1 MQQMKRLREL
11 AQLFFKMVR
20 EEGFASTVRRLTGF
34 LRRRLRSKKGRFVPA
49 RAVLERQ
56 RAESTAAWPK
66 ISICTALYNTD
77 PRYLKEFLDSFLA
90 QTNQN
95 SELCLADASDA
106 DHAEVGEIVKA
117 YHSDRV
123 RYCKLAGNGGI
134 SENTNAAAKL
144 ASGSYLALA
153 DHDDILSPDASYEL
167 AKAAAAGADFIYSDE
182 ALFDS
187 DWLRPRVGHFKPDFA
202 PNYLLGCNYI
212 GHIAAFP
219 AKRFWQVGGLRA
231 PFDGS
236 QDHDLFFRLTEDAKQ
251 ICHIPRVLYY
261 WRVHAGSTS
270 GGVGAKP
277 YVTRASLAAIDAHL
291 ARTGVAGKAREGLF
305 PSTYKVDYTISGKP
319 LVSVLIPN
327 KDHIADLTRCLDSIY
342 SKTTWPNFEVVVVE
356 NNSAEPATFEFYKK
370 AAAAHQNLKVAQYE
384 GPFNFSAINNFG
396 RKAAK
401 GEYLV
406 LLNNDIEIITP
417 DWIQEMLMLAVQP
430 KTGAVGAM
438 LYYPDDTVQ
447 HAGVITGLGGFA
459 GHSHK
464 YAHRGHSGYM
474 FRLATVQDFSAVT
487 AAMMMVPAAV
497 YDAVEGL
504 DEGFAVAFNDV
515 DFCLRL
521 RRAGYA
527 VLFTPWAQAYHCESK
542 SRGLDKKG
550 EARERFDGE
559 RARLKQRFGAA
570 LLYDPF
576 YSPNLTLDRE
586 DFSEAAVLP
595 KDEQ

>member
-20 EEGFASTVRRLTGF
+20 EEGFASTVQRLTGF

-56 RAESTAAWPK
+56 RAENTAAWPK

-77 PRYLKEFLDSFLA
+77 PRYLKEFLGSFLA

-106 DHAEVGEIVKA
+106 DHAEVGEIVA
-117 YHSDRV
+117 ACHSDRV

-134 SENTNAAAKL
+134 GENTNAAAKL

-153 DHDDILSPDASYEL
+153 DHDDILSPDACFEL

-182 ALFDS
+182 ALFDR

-219 AKRFWQVGGLRA
+219 AQRFWQVGGLRA
-231 PFDGS
+231 QFDGS
-236 QDHDLFFRLTEDAKQ
+236 QDHDLFFRLTEGAKQ

-277 YVTRASLAAIDAHL
+277 YVTQASLAAIDAHL
-291 ARTGVAGKAREGLF
+291 ARTGVSGKAREGMF
-305 PSTYKVDYTISGKP
+305 PSTYKVDYTISGEP
-319 LVSVLIPN
+319 LVSILIPN
-327 KDHIADLTRCLDSIY
+327 KDHVEDLARCLDSIY
-342 SKTTWPNFEVVVVE
+342 SKTTWLSFEVVVIE
-356 NNSAEPATFEFYKK
+356 NNSVDPITFEFYKK
-370 AAAAHQNLKVAQYE
+370 VEAEHQNLKVVQYQ

-401 GEYLV
+401 GAYLV

-417 DWIQEMLMLAVQP
+417 NWIEEMLMLAIQP
-430 KTGAVGAM
+430 HTGAVGAM

-487 AAMMMVPAAV
+487 AAMMMVPAAA

-521 RRAGYA
+521 RRAGYV

-550 EARERFDGE
+550 EAKERFEAE
-559 RARLKQRFGAA
+559 RARLKQRFGDA
-570 LLYDPF
+570 LLHDPF

-595 KDEQ
+595 KD

>member
-49 RAVLERQ
+49 RGVLERQ
-56 RAESTAAWPK
+56 RAENTAAWPK

-77 PRYLKEFLDSFLA
+77 PCYLKEFIDSFLA

-106 DHAEVGEIVKA
+106 EHAEVGEIVEA

-153 DHDDILSPDASYEL
+153 DHDDILSPDACYEL
-167 AKAAAAGADFIYSDE
+167 AKAAATGADFIYSDE
-182 ALFDS
+182 ALFDR

-219 AKRFWQVGGLRA
+219 AQRFWQVGGLRA
-231 PFDGS
+231 QFDGS
-236 QDHDLFFRLTEDAKQ
+236 QDHDLFFRLTEGAKQ

-277 YVTRASLAAIDAHL
+277 YVTQASLAAIDAHL
-291 ARTGVAGKAREGLF
+291 ARTGVSGKAREGMF
-305 PSTYKVDYTISGKP
+305 PSTYKVDYTISSEP
-319 LVSVLIPN
+319 LVSILIPN
-327 KDHIADLTRCLDSIY
+327 KDHVDDLARCLDSIY
-342 SKTTWPNFEVVVVE
+342 SKTTWPSFEVVVIE
-356 NNSAEPATFEFYKK
+356 NNSVDPATFEFYKK
-370 AAAAHQNLKVAQYE
+370 VAAEHQNLKVVQYE

-401 GEYLV
+401 GAYLV

-417 DWIQEMLMLAVQP
+417 NWIEEMLMLAIQP
-430 KTGAVGAM
+430 HTGAVGAM

-487 AAMMMVPAAV
+487 AAMMMVPAAA

-521 RRAGYA
+521 RRAGYV

-550 EARERFDGE
+550 EAKERFEAE
-559 RARLKQRFGAA
+559 RARLKQRFGDA
-570 LLYDPF
+570 LLHDPF

-595 KDEQ
+595 KD

>member
-49 RAVLERQ
+49 RGVLERQ
-56 RAESTAAWPK
+56 RAENTAAWPK

-77 PRYLKEFLDSFLA
+77 PCYLKEFIDSFLA

-106 DHAEVGEIVKA
+106 EHAEVGEIVEA
-117 YHSDRV
+117 YHSERV

-153 DHDDILSPDASYEL
+153 DHDDILSPDACFEL
-167 AKAAAAGADFIYSDE
+167 ARAAAAGADFIYSDE
-182 ALFDS
+182 ALFDR

-202 PNYLLGCNYI
+202 PHYLLGCNYI

-219 AKRFWQVGGLRA
+219 AQRFWQVGGLRA
-231 PFDGS
+231 QFDGS
-236 QDHDLFFRLTEDAKQ
+236 QDHDLFFRLTEGAKQ

-277 YVTRASLAAIDAHL
+277 YVTQASIAAIDAHL
-291 ARTGVAGKAREGLF
+291 ARTGVSGKAREGMF
-305 PSTYKVDYTISGKP
+305 PSTYKVDYTISSEP
-319 LVSVLIPN
+319 LVSILIPN
-327 KDHIADLTRCLDSIY
+327 KDHVDDLARCLDSIY
-342 SKTTWPNFEVVVVE
+342 SKTTWTSFEVVVIE
-356 NNSAEPATFEFYKK
+356 NNSVDPATFEFYKK
-370 AAAAHQNLKVAQYE
+370 VAAVHQNLKVVQYE
-384 GPFNFSAINNFG
+384 GLFNFSAINNFG
-396 RKAAK
+396 RNAAK
-401 GEYLV
+401 GAYLV

-417 DWIQEMLMLAVQP
+417 NWIEEMLMLAIQP
-430 KTGAVGAM
+430 HTGAVGAM

-487 AAMMMVPAAV
+487 AAMMMVPAAA

-521 RRAGYA
+521 RRAGY
-527 VLFTPWAQAYHCESK
+527 VGLFTPWAQAYHCESK

-550 EARERFDGE
+550 EAKERFEAE
-559 RARLKQRFGAA
+559 RARLKQRFGDA
-570 LLYDPF
+570 LLHDPF

-586 DFSEAAVLP
+586 DFSEAAVLS
-595 KDEQ
+595 KD